1 MLLGHL
7 NSNLS
12 ILNREA
18 ITPELNSSYHQTTF
32 KLGSHLKYLFGDDL
46 PKAVKKISET
56 NKFAVISLR
65 TKNYP
70 YSGQNFPFQNPY
82 GQQNHFLLTGQL
94 LKRKISSPNTKTLP
108 TKRLRES

>member
-1 MLLGHL
+1 MLLGHI

-18 ITPELNSSYHQTTF
+18 ITPELNCSYHQTTF

-56 NKFAVISLR
+56 NKFALISLR

-82 GQQNHFLLTGQL
+82 GQQNHFLLTGHSYL
-94 LKRKISSPNTKTLP
+94 RGRFHHP
-108 TKRLRES
+108 TQKPYPQKD